1 MALIH
6 ERLLLCKL
14 SNYFHY
20 KIHWIRFAYQYVPV
34 IKGPPKAYLDE
45 KLFLFPCA
53 SKVLLQL
60 VVDYQL
66 LSDYY
71 NQKGKE
77 LSSALVA
84 HKRALLYSCSSLG
97 VVGKKESKVLLCLK
111 YLIHVLNQ
119 FYWKLPTKLDKITLF
134 ENYSK
139 CRIGSFEFCP
149 LKI

>member
-1 MALIH
+1 M
-6 ERLLLCKL
+6 
-14 SNYFHY
+14 
-20 KIHWIRFAYQYVPV
+20 

-111 YLIHVLNQ
+111 YLINVPVL
-119 FYWKLPTKLDKITLF
+119 
-134 ENYSK
+134 
-139 CRIGSFEFCP
+139 
-149 LKI
+149 LKIANKIRQNESKSK

>member
-1 MALIH
+1 M
-6 ERLLLCKL
+6 
-14 SNYFHY
+14 
-20 KIHWIRFAYQYVPV
+20 

-45 KLFLFPCA
+45 KLFFPCA

-84 HKRALLYSCSSLG
+84 HKRALLYSSLG

-111 YLIHVLNQ
+111 YLINVPVL
-119 FYWKLPTKLDKITLF
+119 
-134 ENYSK
+134 
-139 CRIGSFEFCP
+139 
-149 LKI
+149 LKIANKIILIESKSK